1 MGYSVAN
8 DCSLS
13 SSGDSLCHRDC
24 VTQEILKHC
33 KSQTV
38 ALHVCTEKSMSVN
51 VNDQHEGEPQ
61 RKDVHPDE
69 HGGDDKP
76 KSEQRL
82 CARPMAGTT
91 AQCWA
96 RRAAADPVPSRKGG
110 ITTFLLLLLNI
121 SSCLSTASRPL
132 KGSAISS
139 CAVRFV
145 GSVGAPAWSSRQCE
159 VRYDGVHPGLWYLRP
174 ERPHAMAGWCSVGI

>member
-8 DCSLS
+8 DCSRPN
-13 SSGDSLCHRDC
+13 SGDSLCHPDC

-38 ALHVCTEKSMSVN
+38 ALHVCTEKSMFVN
-51 VNDQHEGEPQ
+51 VNGQHEGEPQ

-69 HGGDDKP
+69 YGGDDTP

-82 CARPMAGTT
+82 CAQLMAGAT

-110 ITTFLLLLLNI
+110 IATFLLLLLHI

-132 KGSAISS
+132 K
-139 CAVRFV
+139 VRTV
-145 GSVGAPAWSSRQCE
+145 LWPVLSPTATPACWVLSL
-159 VRYDGVHPGLWYLRP
+159 GLGDLLLRCP
-174 ERPHAMAGWCSVGI
+174 LRGECRRSGLELGPV